1 MSNLD
6 SRLAQTGRWQVALR
20 GVQQDNRTSAVC
32 RTGEPLSQEEA
43 YHLRAAVEAGRR
55 QVSILPLSSHKFGEL
70 HRESPSTSWMEYR

>member
-20 GVQQDNRTSAVC
+20 ENRTSAVC
-32 RTGEPLSQEEA
+32 PTGEPLSQEEA
-43 YHLRAAVEAGRR
+43 YHLRAAAEAGRR

-70 HRESPSTSWMEYR
+70 HGQSPSTSWMEYR